1 MKNRINLHTIEPYY
15 NWRNLYTAEND
26 SRSPF
31 FQREYSEIHY
41 TDQIYDHY
49 IHPQWDNI
57 DSSTLFIKL
66 LFTDYDEGYC
76 IIELFGEWNDCLH
89 NDIMFLKRGV
99 IETLKREGIDKFIL
113 IGENVLNFH
122 YSDDCY
128 YEEWFEEVEDG
139 WIAALNFREHVLQEF
154 KSANI
159 DSYFVVGGQLNLVD
173 WRIFTPPNLYRKIES
188 QVAIRIG
195 AI

>member
-1 MKNRINLHTIEPYY
+1 MHTIEPYY
-15 NWRNLYTAEND
+15 NWRNLYTAED
-26 SRSPF
+26 DPRSPF
-31 FQREYSEIHY
+31 FQREYSETHY

-57 DSSTLFIKL
+57 DSTTLFIKL
-66 LFTDYDEGYC
+66 LFTDYAEGYC
-76 IIELFGEWNDCLH
+76 IIELFGEWNDCLY
-89 NDIMFLKRGV
+89 NDIMFLKRDV
-99 IETLKREGIDKFIL
+99 IESLTREGINKFIL

-154 KSANI
+154 KTANI
-159 DSYFVVGGQLNLVD
+159 DSYFLLGGQLNQVD

-195 AI
+195 TI